1 MKKLLI
7 IVLVCIMLAGCQNNT
22 RQLDDEKYNAYLT
35 YYQAILDTEN
45 KGTTCQDFDIEL
57 VANKIGEARYR
68 YDVIIDNPKVAM
80 YDLEVLVI
88 VENVEGTI
96 NTKDMM
102 PSIGIF
108 EDVSY
113 NMVPNQV
120 DKEKMFVEGLD
131 LSVVS
136 DEPVIHLGVM
146 VSYSK
151 KDGKEGTTHYFE
163 LTTTYVEPEPQQP
176 AEGSSTNQ

>member
-1 MKKLLI
+1 MKKLLL
-7 IVLVCIMLAGCQNNT
+7 IVLTCIMLTGCQSST
-22 RQLDDEKYNAYLT
+22 RQLDDEKYNAYLS

-45 KGTTCQDFDIEL
+45 KETVCQDFNIEL
-57 VANKIGEARYR
+57 IVNKIGESRYR
-68 YDVIIDNPKVAM
+68 YDVIIDDPKVAM
-80 YDLEVLVI
+80 YDLKVLVI

-96 NTKDMM
+96 NTKEMM

-113 NMVPNQV
+113 SMVPNQI
-120 DKEKMFVEGLD
+120 DKDKMFVEGLD

-136 DEPVIHLGVM
+136 NEPVIHLGVM
-146 VSYSK
+146 VGYDK

-163 LTTTYVEPEPQQP
+163 LTTTYVEPEQP
-176 AEGSSTNQ
+176 AENTANQ

>member
-7 IVLVCIMLAGCQNNT
+7 IMLACIMLAGCQNNT

-45 KGTTCQDFDIEL
+45 KGTTCQDFNIEL
-57 VANKIGEARYR
+57 ISNKIGENRYR
-68 YDVIIDNPKVAM
+68 YDVIIDQPRVAM
-80 YDLEVLVI
+80 YDIKVLVI

-96 NTKDMM
+96 NTTEMM

-108 EDVSY
+108 EDVAY

-131 LSVVS
+131 LSVLS
-136 DEPVIHLGVM
+136 NEPSIHLGVM
-146 VSYSK
+146 VSYGK

-163 LTTTYVEPEPQQP
+163 LTTTYVEPEQP
-176 AEGSSTNQ
+176 AETTGQ